1 MIQYLLTGVG
11 AGLVA
16 ILGNVIMFRLN
27 RRATKEDMEFQ
38 KIKASVEANDRLTE
52 ELKIGVRALLHDRL
66 YQGCRYF
73 LKLGTINE
81 AELSNMGRLYESY
94 HQLGGNGTGT
104 ELFKRIQSLPLTVEY
119 KD

>member
-11 AGLVA
+11 AGLIA
-16 ILGNVIMFRLN
+16 IIGNVIMFKLN
-27 RRATKEDMEFQ
+27 RKASKEDMEFQ
-38 KIKASVEANDRLTE
+38 KIKTSVEVNDRLTE
-52 ELKIGVRALLHDRL
+52 ELRIGVRALLHDRL

-73 LKLGTINE
+73 LKLGTINA

-104 ELFKRIQSLPLTVEY
+104 ELYERVKRLPLSVETL
-119 KD
+119 D

>member
-1 MIQYLLTGVG
+1 MIQSLITGVG

-16 ILGNVIMFRLN
+16 VLGNVVMFKLN
-27 RRATKEDMEFQ
+27 RKASKEDKDFD
-38 KIKASVEANDRLTE
+38 KIKASVDANDRLTE
-52 ELKIGVRALLHDRL
+52 ELKVGVRALLHDRL

-73 LKLGTINE
+73 LKQGIINE

-104 ELFKRIQSLPLTVEY
+104 ELYQRIKKLPLEIEV
-119 KD
+119 D